1 MTEGGLQGHD
11 TILRNL
17 RRQVVS
23 GTVSH
28 SYLIE
33 GAEGAGK
40 KTLARDFAMA
50 LVCKEPQEGK
60 ACGRCSS
67 CRVFLSGNH
76 PDVHVIRP
84 DEKGS
89 IPVQT
94 IREELVQDIE
104 ILPYYNGR
112 KIYIVEDAQNLSQQA
127 QNVLLKTIEEPP
139 EYAVILLLTT
149 SVQSFLPTVISRCV
163 QIRLLP
169 LPEALVAS
177 ILHDQY
183 GIEEQTA
190 VECAAF
196 SGGSVGKALQ
206 AASSEEYGQLR
217 ARWLDK
223 LQRLS
228 GLGPVDVMQWSKDL
242 EGDQAHMED
251 VLRILEVWFRDLVLV
266 CETGD
271 TSLCM
276 CRGQAEAL
284 RKSAAKYDKKEL
296 YRKIEILEDARSKRA
311 HNVNFGLWADW
322 LLSQLALRSV

>member
-84 DEKGS
+84 DEKGG

-94 IREELVQDIE
+94 VREALVQDIE

-163 QIRLLP
+163 QIRLVP
-169 LPEALVAS
+169 LPEPFVAS
-177 ILHDQY
+177 ILQEQY
-183 GIEEQTA
+183 GIDERTA

-206 AASSEEYGQLR
+206 TSSSEEFAALR
-217 ARWLDK
+217 EKWLGK
-223 LQRLS
+223 LQHLS
-228 GLGPVDVMQWSKDL
+228 ELGPADVMMWSKDL
-242 EGDQAHMED
+242 EDQVHMED
-251 VLRILEVWFRDLVLV
+251 VLRILEVWFRDLILV
-266 CETGD
+266 SETGD

-284 RKSAAKYDKKEL
+284 RKSAARYDKKEL
-296 YRKIEILEDARSKRA
+296 YRKIAVLEDARTKRG
-311 HNVNFGLWADW
+311 HNVNFGLWSDW
-322 LLSQLALRSV
+322 LLSQLALRSL

>member
-1 MTEGGLQGHD
+1 MTEGGLKGHE

-84 DEKGS
+84 DEKGA

-94 IREELVQDIE
+94 VREELVQDIE

-127 QNVLLKTIEEPP
+127 QNILLKTIEEPP
-139 EYAVILLLTT
+139 EYAVILLLST

-163 QIRLLP
+163 QIRLVP
-169 LPEALVAS
+169 LPESLVAS
-177 ILHDQY
+177 ILREQY
-183 GIEEQTA
+183 GIDRQTA

-206 AASSEEYGQLR
+206 AASSEEFAALR
-217 ARWLDK
+217 EKWLTK
-223 LQRLS
+223 LQHLS
-228 GLGPVDVMQWSKDL
+228 ELGPADVMAWSKDL
-242 EGDQAHMED
+242 EDQAHIED
-251 VLRILEVWFRDLVLV
+251 VLRILEVWFRDLILV
-266 CETGD
+266 SETGD

-276 CRGQAEAL
+276 CRGQAETL
-284 RKSAAKYDKKEL
+284 RKSAARYDKKEL
-296 YRKIEILEDARSKRA
+296 YRKINVLEDARTKRA
-311 HNVNFGLWADW
+311 HNVNFGLWSDW
-322 LLSQLALRSV
+322 LLSQLALRSL